1 MLADDVRLNQAT
13 HPVRVGAADVGM
25 FFIIYAKIAA
35 VWLVPAWLEGQEV
48 IAVFESRLKVR
59 PSYFI
64 WLEWRGTEITL
75 IRDYKYVRYVMA
87 GAELILS
94 SSWLENEAR
103 QTASSIHQL
112 KDLRHRTMSTMPP
125 SWEVIGRRTK
135 ECADSDKSM
144 VTIREKH
151 QQVVP
156 EVLLKAF
163 TLHRRLLTNWRKATS
178 QTPMDLSYRRFS
190 PNVAHDSW
198 RISLRANDKASRYHL
213 KRFGAAVGLKSGRT
227 RVQSSRIVAVIRK
240 HNLSSPQAVP
250 GTRFG
255 AR

>member
-1 MLADDVRLNQAT
+1 LRAAWRSAQAI
-13 HPVRVGAADVGM
+13 PCS
-25 FFIIYAKIAA
+25 
-35 VWLVPAWLEGQEV
+35 W
-48 IAVFESRLKVR
+48 S
-59 PSYFI
+59 
-64 WLEWRGTEITL
+64 
-75 IRDYKYVRYVMA
+75 
-87 GAELILS
+87 GAEQRSRSFATINTCVTLWRARS
-94 SSWLENEAR
+94 SYYRPRGWKTKRGNR
-103 QTASSIHQL
+103 ASSIHQL